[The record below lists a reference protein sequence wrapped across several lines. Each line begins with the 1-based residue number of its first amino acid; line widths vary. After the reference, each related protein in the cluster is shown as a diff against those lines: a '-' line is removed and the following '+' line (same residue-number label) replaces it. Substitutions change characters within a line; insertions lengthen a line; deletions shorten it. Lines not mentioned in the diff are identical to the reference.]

1 MLCLAHA
8 ALAAEAVAVVPF
20 VDLAGGQR
28 NVGEAIRETVTT
40 DLRAVPGLRVVE
52 RARLDEVL
60 AEQRLQGAAEL
71 DTARAAQVGRLAGAS
86 LIVTGAYQRSGASV
100 RLTARFVRVETG
112 EVVGAAKVDGAAG
125 DFLALQDR
133 ITSALARSA
142 GFALPERRRP
152 RLRGLR
158 AVETYGDALL
168 ARDDRRKRELLRAV
182 VDEEP
187 QFDYAV
193 RDLDALEARMRD
205 LVARA
210 DRERAREGLGR
221 VEALAARARA
231 ARGDEATAAWE
242 ALFDELHAQL
252 RFRRLLA
259 ESDAALRRPSLG
271 PRLDERARFEL
282 ILALCIFK
290 RDVDRVLREG
300 ERFLADH
307 PTSRRFDDV
316 KHFMDY
322 AIRWKRKAAAGP
334 GNAAARLAALA
345 PAQRAD
351 PCVVGHL
358 YHEERQ
364 LEAAATAY
372 ERCVADPRSHQNDL
386 MNLINVYIAIP
397 DFKSARR
404 ALELL
409 RVRYPGVAEGPQGA
423 GWREIPIDAD

>member
-231 ARGDEATAAWE
+231 ARGDEATAAGE

-307 PTSRRFDDV
+307 PT
-316 KHFMDY
+316 
-322 AIRWKRKAAAGP
+322 
-334 GNAAARLAALA
+334 
-345 PAQRAD
+345 
-351 PCVVGHL
+351 
-358 YHEERQ
+358 
-364 LEAAATAY
+364 
-372 ERCVADPRSHQNDL
+372 
-386 MNLINVYIAIP
+386 
-397 DFKSARR
+397 
-404 ALELL
+404 
-409 RVRYPGVAEGPQGA
+409 
-423 GWREIPIDAD
+423 